1 MFVELVLNEVCVRIN
16 KESVDVELEVNNDVE
31 NVFVCEDVNVE

>member
-16 KESVDVELEVNNDVE
+16 KELVDVELEVNNDVE
-31 NVFVCEDVNVE
+31 NVFVCEDGNVE

>member
-16 KESVDVELEVNNDVE
+16 KELVDVELEVNNDVE
-31 NVFVCEDVNVE
+31 NVFVCEDVYVE